1 MGVNIELGNHSSKI
15 LDSDLIVKSPGVPNN
30 IKIIEDALEKDIK
43 VIGEIEFAYQLS
55 DIKIIAVTGTNGKTT
70 VVTALHGVLNQGF
83 NVLKGGNI
91 GIPFSQLV
99 LENSLSQNHS
109 YDYVVLEISSFQA
122 EDIISFKPNIA
133 IILNLSEDHLDVHN
147 TYDSYK
153 NAKLNLFKNMDK
165 EDFAIYNLDD
175 KNLNQSFE
183 DIAKKTNV
191 MTFSYGQNQD
201 SQYKNLNHV
210 AVAKVAS
217 LLDINEESIF
227 NFLKDFKGLEHRF
240 EIFKQENNIT
250 FINDSKSTN
259 GLSIESALSN
269 CIDLKINSIVL
280 ILGGKSKGIDYSSYI
295 DSSSIDIKI
304 VAYGEAAAEIKNK
317 LPDYGVDV
325 IKDFTEENNIRRLF
339 ALGLVKQQLTA
350 KKISSL
356 VDYELPRNRLVELLE
371 KQKIEFVDTSKRLIE
386 EHTHDNPIIFHD
398 GHPNLQGHQVFSE
411 IIFIPV
417 PIVYFPHFSGLLSA
431 AKGINLLFNP

>member
-1 MGVNIELGNHSSKI
+1 MILDNKNIAILGLGISGYWAAKLASSRGANVLVSDSKTNINDLYTEELKNMGVNIELGNHSSKI

-70 VVTALHGVLNQGF
+70 VVTALHCVLNQGL

-122 EDIISFKPNIA
+122 EDFISFKPNIA

-191 MTFSYGQNQD
+191 LTFSYPQNQD

-217 LLDINEESIF
+217 LLDIAKNQFLIF
-227 NFLKDFKGLEHRF
+227 
-240 EIFKQENNIT
+240 
-250 FINDSKSTN
+250 
-259 GLSIESALSN
+259 
-269 CIDLKINSIVL
+269 
-280 ILGGKSKGIDYSSYI
+280 
-295 DSSSIDIKI
+295 
-304 VAYGEAAAEIKNK
+304 
-317 LPDYGVDV
+317 
-325 IKDFTEENNIRRLF
+325 
-339 ALGLVKQQLTA
+339 
-350 KKISSL
+350 
-356 VDYELPRNRLVELLE
+356 
-371 KQKIEFVDTSKRLIE
+371 
-386 EHTHDNPIIFHD
+386 
-398 GHPNLQGHQVFSE
+398 
-411 IIFIPV
+411 
-417 PIVYFPHFSGLLSA
+417 
-431 AKGINLLFNP
+431 

>member
-1 MGVNIELGNHSSKI
+1 MILDNKNIAILGLGISGYWAAKLASSRGANVLVSDSKKNINDLYTEELKNMGVNIELGNHSSKI

-70 VVTALHGVLNQGF
+70 VVTALHGVLNQDL

-91 GIPFSQLV
+91 GTPFSQLV
-99 LENSLSQNHS
+99 LENSLSQNHN

-133 IILNLSEDHLDVHN
+133 IILNLSEDHLDIHD

-259 GLSIESALSN
+259 GLSIKSALSN
-269 CIDLKINSIVL
+269 CINLKITNIVL

-304 VAYGEAAAEIKNK
+304 VAYGKAADEIKNK
-317 LPDYGVDV
+317 LPNYDVHIITDFNESVHHSIKIAEEYSLNGV
-325 IKDFTEENNIRRLF
+325 
-339 ALGLVKQQLTA
+339 
-350 KKISSL
+350 
-356 VDYELPRNRLVELLE
+356 
-371 KQKIEFVDTSKRLIE
+371 
-386 EHTHDNPIIFHD
+386 
-398 GHPNLQGHQVFSE
+398 
-411 IIFIPV
+411 
-417 PIVYFPHFSGLLSA
+417 LLSP
-431 AKGINLLFNP
+431 GCSSFDQFNNFEHRGNVFKDIVEEYYS

>member
-1 MGVNIELGNHSSKI
+1 MSLDNKNIAILGLGLSGYWAAKLASSSGANVLVSDSKSNVNELYTEELKNMGVNIELGTHSSKI

-70 VVTALHGVLNQGF
+70 VVTALHGVLSQGF

-99 LENSLSQNHS
+99 LENSLSENHN

-133 IILNLSEDHLDVHN
+133 IILNLSEDHLDIHN

-175 KNLNQSFE
+175 KNLIQPFE
-183 DIAKKTNV
+183 NIAKKTNV
-191 MTFSYGQNQD
+191 LTFSYSQNQD
-201 SQYKNLNHV
+201 IQYKNLNHV

-304 VAYGEAAAEIKNK
+304 VAYGEAAVEIKNK
-317 LPDYGVDV
+317 LPEYGVDV
-325 IKDFTEENNIRRLF
+325 IKDFTEAVHHAI
-339 ALGLVKQQLTA
+339 
-350 KKISSL
+350 KIS
-356 VDYELPRNRLVELLE
+356 
-371 KQKIEFVDTSKRLIE
+371 E
-386 EHTHDNPIIFHD
+386 ESSFN
-398 GHPNLQGHQVFSE
+398 GV
-411 IIFIPV
+411 
-417 PIVYFPHFSGLLSA
+417 LLSP
-431 AKGINLLFNP
+431 GCSSFDQFNNFEHRGNIFKDIVEEYYS